1 MAVKLKCRNTPRY
14 SVMLDYWGATEA
26 FSIKQIEPIA
36 MTILMG
42 GPRTMGSL
50 LPRAVPQGCSIHGF
64 TGCYLVCKRT

>member
-1 MAVKLKCRNTPRY
+1 
-14 SVMLDYWGATEA
+14 MLDYWGATEA
-26 FSIKQIEPIA
+26 FLIKQIEPIA